1 MSLLVSES
9 EQKAEKLSSLLNCQ
23 PYTTAHDGFVPSC
36 CCFFAVPVVRNNPP
50 GAKSTTSLLGLKLL
64 KAHSAAWKQAKAA
77 RTNASGGSPIS
88 SSTAANVPVE
98 VGGIAS
104 DVPKPDVEVTKK
116 AEEEVASVPTENV
129 RNIHPFILFYFLFFF
144 LSDEPFLSILT

>member
-1 MSLLVSES
+1 
-9 EQKAEKLSSLLNCQ
+9 
-23 PYTTAHDGFVPSC
+23 
-36 CCFFAVPVVRNNPP
+36 VVRNNPP

-129 RNIHPFILFYFLFFF
+129 RIIHPFIIIFYFF
-144 LSDEPFLSILT
+144 LSDEPFPFNFDLIL